1 MQRQELS
8 SRDKAALGQTMHSA
22 VTDINIVEEHAEW
35 LLRWVNIILY
45 FWFRAAK
52 RNGCSV

>member
-1 MQRQELS
+1 MQGKLS
-8 SRDKAALGQTMHSA
+8 SHDKAALGQTMHSA
-22 VTDINIVEEHAEW
+22 VTDINIVEHAEW
-35 LLRWVNIILY
+35 LLRRVNNILY

>member
-1 MQRQELS
+1 MQGKLS
-8 SRDKAALGQTMHSA
+8 SRDKTVLGQTMHSA
-22 VTDINIVEEHAEW
+22 VTDINIVEHAEW
-35 LLRWVNIILY
+35 LLRWVNIVLY